1 MLKKWIIR
9 ILTVAALAVFLY
21 SVGNL
26 LSIRLWYRAGEKLY
40 SDASE
45 NYTQS
50 APAPTT
56 ESIQSTETPV
66 SEPLA
71 EDEPERAPIVV
82 DFQELQELNG
92 DIFAWIYCED
102 SVINYPV
109 AHCDNND
116 FYLDYGYD
124 RKPSG
129 TGTIFSDA
137 GNRPGVQD
145 WNIIIYGHHMQNKTM
160 FASLKNWFEQDYYD
174 AHPVMWLLTPEQDY
188 RIDLY
193 SVRSTPATSDTYTIF
208 YEPDEQFE
216 DYILRAKA
224 ESGFTSDV
232 EPDPQLHHVL
242 LSTCAYS
249 YYNERTVIHGQLVP
263 VASAGGLPI
272 PAETLSP
279 GAND

>member
-1 MLKKWIIR
+1 M
-9 ILTVAALAVFLY
+9 
-21 SVGNL
+21 
-26 LSIRLWYRAGEKLY
+26 
-40 SDASE
+40 
-45 NYTQS
+45 
-50 APAPTT
+50 
-56 ESIQSTETPV
+56 
-66 SEPLA
+66 
-71 EDEPERAPIVV
+71 V

-279 GAND
+279 DVND

>member
-82 DFQELQELNG
+82 DFQELQ
-92 DIFAWIYCED
+92 
-102 SVINYPV
+102 
-109 AHCDNND
+109 
-116 FYLDYGYD
+116 
-124 RKPSG
+124 
-129 TGTIFSDA
+129 
-137 GNRPGVQD
+137 
-145 WNIIIYGHHMQNKTM
+145 
-160 FASLKNWFEQDYYD
+160 
-174 AHPVMWLLTPEQDY
+174 
-188 RIDLY
+188 
-193 SVRSTPATSDTYTIF
+193 
-208 YEPDEQFE
+208 
-216 DYILRAKA
+216 
-224 ESGFTSDV
+224 
-232 EPDPQLHHVL
+232 
-242 LSTCAYS
+242 
-249 YYNERTVIHGQLVP
+249 
-263 VASAGGLPI
+263 
-272 PAETLSP
+272 
-279 GAND
+279 